1 MFQKGDN
8 NYKIFIFSAA
18 SLFASSNVLAY
29 TNVVPMFLCPNIFC
43 MVVICVPRKSVP
55 KAMECGVTGDSCRPK
70 PLSQSLI
77 SVCGVNQTLE
87 NKVIRLASFPT

>member
-18 SLFASSNVLAY
+18 SLFASSKVLAY

-43 MVVICVPRKSVP
+43 MVVICVP
-55 KAMECGVTGDSCRPK
+55 
-70 PLSQSLI
+70 
-77 SVCGVNQTLE
+77 
-87 NKVIRLASFPT
+87 LASYRVAKVCRKQWNVALRVIPAAPSH

>member
-1 MFQKGDN
+1 MFQKGGN

-43 MVVICVPRKSVP
+43 MVVIVYRWQVAGSQRCAELGGTEPTKQ
-55 KAMECGVTGDSCRPK
+55 
-70 PLSQSLI
+70 PLA
-77 SVCGVNQTLE
+77 
-87 NKVIRLASFPT
+87 NK